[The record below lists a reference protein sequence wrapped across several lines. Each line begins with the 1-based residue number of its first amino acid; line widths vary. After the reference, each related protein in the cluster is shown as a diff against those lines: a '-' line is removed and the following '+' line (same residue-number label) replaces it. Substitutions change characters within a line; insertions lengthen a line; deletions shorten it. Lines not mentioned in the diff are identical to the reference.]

1 MPDVLE
7 TLFSRL
13 KFAAPN
19 DSRRAE
25 IDGRA
30 VSLRARVAAELG
42 ILAGLTAAFLAVFPQ
57 RTMRVDLPLALAAW
71 GLIGLNAGYTRK
83 VIWSGRA
90 QAPGH
95 HRRRDGLRLLLLTIT
110 AMAAFLAF
118 GAVAGYRAGGWADA
132 VRRLFP
138 LQMAF
143 AFLAYIGWAFL
154 QQTLFQFS
162 LLGRLIRLLPAA
174 SPLALCALNAVAF
187 CSVHWPDPILMGLTA
202 VAGVV
207 WSYSYYK
214 HRRLWPIVLSHAALG
229 ATFFYWVYGH
239 PLGSIWL
246 RAIAH

>member
-1 MPDVLE
+1 MPE
-7 TLFSRL
+7 
-13 KFAAPN
+13 FAAS
-19 DSRRAE
+19 DGSRSTA
-25 IDGRA
+25 IDRPA
-30 VSLRARVAAELG
+30 WSLRARVAAELG
-42 ILAGLTAAFLAVFPQ
+42 ILAGLTAVFLAVFPQ
-57 RTMRVDLPLALAAW
+57 RTMRVDMPLALAAW
-71 GLIGLNAGYTRK
+71 AMIGLNAGYTK
-83 VIWSGRA
+83 NVIWGGRA
-90 QAPGH
+90 QAPGQ
-95 HRRRDGLRLLLLTIT
+95 HRRRDALRLLMLTAA
-110 AMAAFLAF
+110 AMAIFLIF
-118 GAVAGYRAGGWADA
+118 GAVVGYRAGGWADA

-154 QQTLFQFS
+154 QQTLFQFY

-174 SPLALCALNAVAF
+174 SPLALCALNGLAF

-202 VAGVV
+202 VAGVA